1 MMPMMK
7 HLRLALAIPLVFA
20 ATAMAEDT
28 KIDGGKLVGTWEA
41 VKGSETLP
49 LGSTLE
55 FSKEGKLKL
64 TIKQA
69 DESKVLA
76 GSYKVEGA
84 TIKITLKVEG
94 MENSETLKVTKLSDK
109 DLVIVD
115 EKDKKDVLSRK
126 K

>member
-1 MMPMMK
+1 MPMRK
-7 HLRLALAIPLVFA
+7 HVQLALAIPLVFA
-20 ATAMAEDT
+20 ATALAEDI

-41 VKGSETLP
+41 VKDSETLP

-55 FSKEGKLKL
+55 FSKEGKLKVTL
-64 TIKQA
+64 KKA
-69 DESKVLA
+69 DETKVLA

-84 TIKITLKVEG
+84 AIKITLNIEG
-94 MENSETLKVTKLSDK
+94 LEHSETLKVTKLSDK